1 MRRTALL
8 VLGLVA
14 AGATLC
20 LSLQA
25 HAGTMAEATPAP
37 TPAPNP
43 EANQAMFFE
52 GWNFK
57 GNALTLQAG
66 DEVPNLDKTRFGGW
80 AERIKSLKL
89 GTDVVVVMFVWFNY
103 QGDCFVFRGANAGGV
118 TGRYPDLSKYE
129 QLSRR
134 AKSVKVFLKTYPER
148 VCQPSH

>member
-1 MRRTALL
+1 MRRTASL
-8 VLGLVA
+8 VLGLVV
-14 AGATLC
+14 AGAA
-20 LSLQA
+20 LSLSLEA
-25 HAGTMAEATPAP
+25 RAGALAEATPVP
-37 TPAPNP
+37 TPAANP
-43 EANQAMFFE
+43 DANQAMFFE

-148 VCQPSH
+148 VCQPLH